1 MKRQLALAGIIVLSL
16 EMPVQA
22 QSPIAAAILSSVI
35 PGLGESYNNDFKSGF
50 PWGECIASYAIGF
63 VSSSVVAYSL
73 DAAGASLGINTL
85 PGANIIMPLI
95 SSTLISTAWTLSRIP
110 SVVDAAKGETNQKI
124 RFNFWSL

>member
-16 EMPVQA
+16 GTTAQA

-50 PWGECIASYAIGF
+50 PWGECIVSYAVGF
-63 VSSSVVAYSL
+63 VGSSVVAYGL
-73 DAAGASLGINTL
+73 DAAGVSLGINTL
-85 PGANIIMPLI
+85 PGANILMPII
-95 SSTLISTAWTLSRIP
+95 SSTLVSTAWTLSRIP